1 MINSKS
7 TLFLV
12 MAFSA
17 LFGLVVL
24 IGCGNSKEVQAMTD
38 FIKLF
43 SDTVDEYAAA
53 DEETK
58 AELKTKLDSFHSKWS
73 DMEMHSDG
81 LLTPGALEKFDKQFK
96 EIEKKYASVAGKS

>member
-38 FIKLF
+38 FLKLF
-43 SDTVDEYAAA
+43 SDTVDEYVAA
-53 DEETK
+53 DQEKK
-58 AELKTKLDSFHSKWS
+58 AELKATLDSFHSKWS
-73 DMEMHSDG
+73 DMEMQMDG
-81 LLTPGALEKFDKQFK
+81 RVTPNDLEKFDKLYK
-96 EIEKKYASVAGKS
+96 EIEKKYTSMAGKS

>member
-24 IGCGNSKEVQAMTD
+24 IGCGDSKEVQAMTD

-58 AELKTKLDSFHSKWS
+58 TELKAKLDSFHSKWS
-73 DMEMHSDG
+73 DMEMQMDG
-81 LLTPGALEKFDKQFK
+81 RLTPNDLEKFDKHYK
-96 EIEKKYASVAGKS
+96 EIQKRYASLVDKS